1 MASDAGS
8 RSAPPSIF
16 MHNETPNDIAQ
27 AHAIYKMH
35 LQAIG
40 TLVTRQL
47 VKDNAINIQKLE
59 DACMD
64 LRLVDVDDAGKFI
77 DVPIIRKQ
85 LNAIESQ
92 L

>member
-1 MASDAGS
+1 ML
-8 RSAPPSIF
+8 
-16 MHNETPNDIAQ
+16 NETPTDFAQ

-40 TLVTRQL
+40 ILVVRQL
-47 VKDNAINIQKLE
+47 VKDNAINIEKLA

-64 LRLVDVDDAGKFI
+64 LRLVDTDADGNFI
-77 DVPIIRKQ
+77 DVPIIKKQ

>member
-1 MASDAGS
+1 M
-8 RSAPPSIF
+8 
-16 MHNETPNDIAQ
+16 NVEETPNDIAQ

-40 TLVTRQL
+40 ILVVRQL
-47 VKDNAINIQKLE
+47 VKDGAINIEKLA

-64 LRLVDVDDAGKFI
+64 LRLVDTDADGNFI
-77 DVPIIRKQ
+77 DVPIIKKQ
-85 LNAIESQ
+85 LNAIDSQ

>member
-8 RSAPPSIF
+8 RSAPSSIF

-40 TLVTRQL
+40 TLVVRQL
-47 VKDNAINIQKLE
+47 VKDNAINIEKLE

-64 LRLVDVDDAGKFI
+64 LRLVDVDDDGKFTAL
-77 DVPIIRKQ
+77 PITIK
-85 LNAIESQ
+85 
-92 L
+92 